1 MGWLR
6 RMLRSIIPPWIRN
19 IFRDLMERVYWHSA
33 GNAADLPK
41 YGLLRTQVYPFGRNF
56 LPVLRDA
63 TAGKL
68 RGLVLSPT
76 TPVASIGTCF
86 AEEFAIFMQ
95 KRGYNYIATEPDVF
109 YASAKWG
116 RVYTIPN
123 FLQIVRYSFEQD
135 FTPVIERGPT
145 GWFDATREH
154 SVGTHESKDE
164 AASAITSHRLASRE
178 AFSSAS
184 VLILTVGQN
193 EAWVDVNSGLVWA
206 QIPPKDALHCEGRR
220 FEAREFTYEENTSA
234 LVDAFETLFR
244 VNPRLQ
250 ILMTVSPVASYATF
264 CDTDVV
270 SQSLANKCLL
280 RVVVRDILKRYPGKV
295 FYFPSFEIVLGLN
308 RDGFRADNRHVK
320 RARVEGIFETLMQ
333 STGLTDR

>member
-1 MGWLR
+1 MSRLR
-6 RMLRSIIPPWIRN
+6 RILRSVIPLWIRN
-19 IFRDLMERVYWHSA
+19 LFRDLMERAYWHSA
-33 GNAADLPK
+33 GSAADLPK
-41 YGLLRTQVYPFGRNF
+41 YGLTRTQVYPFGRNF
-56 LPVLRDA
+56 IPVLREA

-68 RGLVLSPT
+68 NGLALTPT

-86 AEEFAIFMQ
+86 AEEFAIFMR
-95 KRGYNYIATEPDVF
+95 KHGYNYISTEPDVF

-135 FTPVIERGPT
+135 FPLEIEKGPT

-154 SVGTHESKDE
+154 SVGTYASKE
-164 AASAITSHRLASRE
+164 AAESAIQSHRIASRE

-193 EAWVDVNSGLVWA
+193 EAWVDVNSGLIWA
-206 QIPPKDALHCEGRR
+206 QIPPRETLHAEGRR

-234 LVDAFETLFR
+234 LVGALETLFR
-244 VNPRLQ
+244 ISPRLQ
-250 ILMTVSPVASYATF
+250 VLITVSPVASYATF

-280 RVVVRDILKRYPGKV
+280 RIVVRDVLKRYPGKV
-295 FYFPSFEIVLGLN
+295 FYFPSFEMVLGLN
-308 RDGFRADNRHVK
+308 QDSFRADNRHVK
-320 RARVEGIFETLMQ
+320 HARVDKIFETLKQ
-333 STGLTDR
+333 TTGLMDR